1 MTDPVAERSYRGF
14 RRYVFAATIIAIAA
28 LLAWLLLA

>member
-1 MTDPVAERSYRGF
+1 MTDAVEERSYRGF

-28 LLAWLLLA
+28 VLTWLFLA